1 VGGSLPFTE
10 LVKLA
15 GLKSP
20 FDDGCLESVVKKV
33 TEWLDGV
40 DVSAL

>member
-1 VGGSLPFTE
+1 FTQ

-20 FDDGCLESVVKKV
+20 FDDGCLKSVVEKV

-40 DVSAL
+40 DMSAL